1 MRPKYRPTTLELSK
15 AKAETSKNI
24 RGGPVSK
31 LSIFGP
37 PSLVAGEDSAGY
49 DQLLERV
56 SGTVKPRDI
65 FEEIWTRDFV
75 DNTWD
80 ILRLRRAKKA
90 LMANGVADALENALL
105 PFFGPQ
111 EKPWYP
117 EGLSELV
124 RKWTAG
130 DSAAITKVEELMVS
144 AKLTMDIIVDRAF
157 VNAIDTIERLEHL
170 ITVAEHRRN
179 AILREIERH
188 RASFAEVLRKTIPTV
203 EDADFQPIEPKAI
216 ASNGSTRTDAA

>member
-37 PSLVAGEDSAGY
+37 PPLVAGEDSAGY

-65 FEEIWTRDFV
+65 FEEIWTRDLV
-75 DNTWD
+75 DNTWE
-80 ILRLRRAKKA
+80 ILRLRRGKKA
-90 LMANGVADALENALL
+90 LIGNGMPDALESALL
-105 PFFGPQ
+105 PYFGPQ

-124 RKWTAG
+124 RKWAAG
-130 DSAAITKVEELMVS
+130 ESAAISKVEELMAS

-157 VNAIDTIERLEHL
+157 VNAIDTIERIEHL

-179 AILREIERH
+179 AILPEVERH
-188 RASFAEVLRKTIPTV
+188 RASFAEVLRKTIPTI

-216 ASNGSTRTDAA
+216 ASNGSTRKDAA